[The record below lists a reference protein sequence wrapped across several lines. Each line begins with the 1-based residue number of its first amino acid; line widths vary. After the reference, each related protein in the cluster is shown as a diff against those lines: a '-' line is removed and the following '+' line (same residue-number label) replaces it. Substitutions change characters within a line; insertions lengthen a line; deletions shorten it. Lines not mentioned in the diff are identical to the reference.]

1 MRTEVALSRGIVVG
15 IDIESIVR
23 TSLHASF
30 ATDATPVIEIY
41 DAVGPPVQGAGGTDF
56 RARRVIAV
64 VAPHHPEVTRC
75 MGKLTLFDVLDPSAK
90 YTHRHLVFFFARDR
104 AGVTSNTTVL
114 IDDKSISHLLTFT
127 LLPHHWKKI
136 SASTS

>member
-1 MRTEVALSRGIVVG
+1 MRAEIAFRCGIVVR
-15 IDIESIVR
+15 IDIESIVG
-23 TSLHASF
+23 TSLHACF
-30 ATDATPVIEIY
+30 ATDAAPVIEINNT
-41 DAVGPPVQGAGGTDF
+41 VCSPVQGAGGTDF
-56 RARRVIAV
+56 RARRVIAMI
-64 VAPHHPEVTRC
+64 APHHSEVARC
-75 MGKLTLFDVLDPSAK
+75 MGKLTLFDMLDPSAK